1 MSPLEHFEQNKANI
15 FWLYLEHS
23 ANIFTIWIT
32 LQIYSLFGALCKYI
46 HYLEHSASIFRY
58 IWSTLQIYLLFW
70 SLCKYISLYL
80 EHSANIFTI
89 SISLQ
94 IYFVIFGALCKYI
107 HYFDHSANIFRYIW
121 SKLPVC
127 KNHLCIAPIF
137 SYCGLL
143 FTSRLFSTLIFVFS
157 ALPYLSFHQSV
168 KPPLPSYLSFHQP
181 VKPPPA
187 LIFFSP
193 AFLFAFSQK

>member
-70 SLCKYISLYL
+70 SLCKYISLDL

-89 SISLQ
+89 SITLQ
-94 IYFVIFGALCKYI
+94 IYFVIFGASCQ
-107 HYFDHSANIFRYIW
+107 SAKTT
-121 SKLPVC
+121 SASHQSSPT
-127 KNHLCIAPIF
+127 AASF
-137 SYCGLL
+137 SPPG
-143 FTSRLFSTLIFVFS
+143 FS
-157 ALPYLSFHQSV
+157 A
-168 KPPLPSYLSFHQP
+168 PSYLSFQH
-181 VKPPPA
+181 
-187 LIFFSP
+187 SP
-193 AFLFAFSQK
+193 ICLFTSL